1 MRYKNHIV
9 LYRTERPRRKR
20 RRKKLMPVTDADDDV
35 FFTPHEKG
43 SQKSIIR
50 MLNSTRFGPKIP
62 AVGPFGGGFLFGL
75 DKFGH
80 LMVNMPYLPNFRSL
94 EPPHGLEEA
103 PVVH

>member
-1 MRYKNHIV
+1 MFR
-9 LYRTERPRRKR
+9 LLLETELSV
-20 RRKKLMPVTDADDDV
+20 RKKCLLATFD
-35 FFTPHEKG
+35 K
-43 SQKSIIR
+43 
-50 MLNSTRFGPKIP
+50 TRSGPKIP

>member
-1 MRYKNHIV
+1 MSKIH
-9 LYRTERPRRKR
+9 LH
-20 RRKKLMPVTDADDDV
+20 KLV
-35 FFTPHEKG
+35 E
-43 SQKSIIR
+43 SQCCK
-50 MLNSTRFGPKIP
+50 LKTRSGPKIP

>member
-1 MRYKNHIV
+1 MCTKPLRQDFINS
-9 LYRTERPRRKR
+9 LYINWIKSLILSLRRTIFNID
-20 RRKKLMPVTDADDDV
+20 LSSVY
-35 FFTPHEKG
+35 
-43 SQKSIIR
+43 
-50 MLNSTRFGPKIP
+50 LTRSGPKIP